1 MVKEKLQRRTDAR
14 AGRLLGDIFPFPL
27 GVDEIPV
34 GFEVFRIDQIGI
46 EIKARRSRIGEVN
59 EHMLLFGI
67 VVAVLAAV
75 PLGLIKNFGKYQRRL
90 ERTEDLSLVKDF
102 EIRHRPAAVKI
113 RQHVA
118 GARFGD
124 DARAQ

>member
-1 MVKEKLQRRTDAR
+1 MVKEKLQRRADAR
-14 AGRLLGDIFPFPL
+14 AGRLLGDIFAFPL

-34 GFEVFRIDQIGI
+34 GLEVFRIDQIGI
-46 EIKARRSRIGEVN
+46 EIKAGRSRISEVN
-59 EHMLLFGI
+59 KYVLLFGV

-75 PLGLIKNFGKYQRRL
+75 PLGLVESFGKYQRRL
-90 ERTEDLSLVKDF
+90 ERTEDLSLVKDLK
-102 EIRHRPAAVKI
+102 ILHRPAAVKI

-118 GARFGD
+118 GAPFGD